1 MASISMTG
9 RVEAAKA
16 RPILWWATLGAGFL
30 ALQLYILASWILSD
44 DFKPVAPGPDALSP
58 IGTMTMWGVAITFVG
73 AAIGGVAWI
82 GWSLARGRAL
92 STTQILM
99 VGCWTCL
106 WQDATINLL
115 RPVALYNT
123 HYPNMGSWAEHIPFW
138 FSPNGVLN
146 AQPLTFQS
154 SLYLVMIPLWVL
166 TAFWVMKTARRLWPR
181 LVMPQLILIAM
192 AFITVAQTGA
202 EVAMVRGEIFAY
214 GGAIHALSVFPG
226 TRWQFP
232 VYGAFLWSIG
242 TVALGALLLRRDQ
255 AGRTA
260 VEQGIERLTLATGA
274 SNGLRCLAMA
284 GAANLAIL
292 AYYLPFMFVSL
303 YSDPWPTDFPSY
315 FRNGICG
322 AETGYACPDP
332 GLPIPS
338 RRVPPSPL

>member
-1 MASISMTG
+1 MASISVTG
-9 RVEAAKA
+9 SVEGPKA

-30 ALQLYILASWILSD
+30 ALQLYVLASWVLSD

-58 IGTMTMWGVAITFVG
+58 TGTIAMWGVAVSFIG
-73 AAIGGVAWI
+73 AAIGGAAWI
-82 GWSLARGRAL
+82 GWTLLRGRAL
-92 STTQILM
+92 STVQILM
-99 VGCWTCL
+99 VGCGTCL

-154 SLYLVMIPLWVL
+154 SLYFVMIPTWVL
-166 TAFWVMKTARRLWPR
+166 TAYWVMKAARRLWPR
-181 LVMPQLILIAM
+181 LVMPQLFLIAM

-214 GGAIHALSVFPG
+214 GGVIRDLSVFAG

-242 TVALGALLLRRDQ
+242 TVSLGALLFRRDQ

-260 VEQGIERLTLATGA
+260 VEQGIERLDLGTGA

-315 FRNGICG
+315 FSNGICG

-332 GLPIPS
+332 ALPIPS
-338 RRVPPSPL
+338 RRVPPSPQ